1 MPKMTKEE
9 HIERH
14 KELHKKLGELVA
26 DWLGGHV
33 ERSPEESAVL
43 DLMKWSKQQTVEPE
57 NDGTYDWAGGSD
69 DEDKGD

>member
-26 DWLGGHV
+26 DWLGG
-33 ERSPEESAVL
+33 EPEHFLEDLTVL
-43 DLMKWSKQQTVEPE
+43 DLLDWSKQQTVEPE
-57 NDGTYDWAGGSD
+57 NDGTYDWAGSSD
-69 DEDKGD
+69 DEAESD